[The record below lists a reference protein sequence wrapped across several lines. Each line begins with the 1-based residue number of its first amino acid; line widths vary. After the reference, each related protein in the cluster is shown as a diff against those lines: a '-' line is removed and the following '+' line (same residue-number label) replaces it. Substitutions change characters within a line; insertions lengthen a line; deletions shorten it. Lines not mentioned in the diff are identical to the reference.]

1 MDFLNAKPT
10 RTMKYVRKLLTEPRV
25 CIVSWLLKIPGLM
38 PTQWHTIM
46 NTYNSVLAQVM
57 QNIYLLQLSDK
68 KEKACC

>member
-38 PTQWHTIM
+38 PTQ
-46 NTYNSVLAQVM
+46 
-57 QNIYLLQLSDK
+57 
-68 KEKACC
+68 